1 MLCYETFND
10 TAFIF
15 QTDKGIWQPSEGTPD
30 GLGSGAET
38 AAGDLFIVLL
48 ILILVVETESEE
60 ENEILKR
67 QTSKWASMMSVLRTL
82 LLLLMICLAV
92 VTSSVAG
99 ERLQLLVVH
108 IMIIYDGPMTC
119 YEPVWL
125 GEMWSCARTWRGR
138 ATTFEDAPVIIRRF
152 LNKCRPL
159 IVNFRARM
167 FSWLSDTGIIF
178 VVLHCSRSSRRVVKY
193 SESDSYRV
201 LAPFHWRNVSFT
213 STKPTLT

>member
-60 ENEILKR
+60 NEILKR

-108 IMIIYDGPMTC
+108 IMINYDGPMTC

-167 FSWLSDTGIIF
+167 FTLVEWQELFLSFCTAVEAAVASWSIPNRIHIGCSHHSIDATCR
-178 VVLHCSRSSRRVVKY
+178 LHQ
-193 SESDSYRV
+193 
-201 LAPFHWRNVSFT
+201 RN
-213 STKPTLT
+213 LH